1 MAYIKTIEITGL
13 FGEKTIKWNLFED
26 VNILGGKNG
35 SGKSTIFRLCY
46 TLLKNNV
53 IKEIQDRYLFDL
65 ATRVDIMFSN
75 GWKYTWTKLT
85 DAPRNIDDITGQYSG
100 MVFLDNSK
108 TINQQAFIYDD
119 KGEVHNDMV
128 VSSIVDVS
136 YLNSFDQFVATA
148 KNLKDS
154 TTERFDN
161 PTMLDMM
168 IQDQIIARNSYF
180 FNTIAK
186 HMGNTE
192 EDIAVREA
200 YNESKKAFEDVI
212 DTFLP
217 GYNQY
222 SPETFEFI
230 KKDSNIKFENLS
242 SGEKQILW
250 LLLTIFNQQKKQTVL
265 FMDEPDLSMH
275 IDWKEMLISKLHQMN
290 PNMQLIVS
298 THAPSL
304 ITGWIDKVQEV
315 EQITI

>member
-13 FGEKTIKWNLFED
+13 FGEKNIKWNLFED

-65 ATRVDIMFSN
+65 ATRVDILFSN
-75 GWKYTWTKLT
+75 GWKYTWSKLAE
-85 DAPRNIDDITGQYSG
+85 APHNVDEVKGQYHG
-100 MVFLDNSK
+100 TAFLDKSK
-108 TINQQAFIYDD
+108 TIDQEVFIYDD
-119 KGEVHNDMV
+119 KGELRNDV
-128 VSSIVDVS
+128 VISSIVDVS

-154 TTERFDN
+154 TTDRFDN

-186 HMGNTE
+186 HMGNTT
-192 EDIAVREA
+192 EDMAVREA
-200 YNESKKAFEDVI
+200 YNESKQVFDDVM
-212 DTFLP
+212 DAFLP
-217 GYNQY
+217 GYKQY

-230 KKDSNIKFENLS
+230 KKDSSIKFENLS

-250 LLLTIFNQQKKQTVL
+250 LLLTIFNQQKNHTIL
-265 FMDEPDLSMH
+265 FMDEPDLSMY
-275 IDWKEMLISKLHQMN
+275 IDWKEILVSKLHQLN

-315 EQITI
+315 DQITV

>member
-1 MAYIKTIEITGL
+1 MTYIQTIEITNL
-13 FGEKTIKWNLFED
+13 FDEKHIKWNLFED

-53 IKEIQDRYLFDL
+53 IKESQDRYLFDL
-65 ATRVDIMFSN
+65 ATRVDILFSN
-75 GWKYTWTKLT
+75 GWKYTWTKLVE
-85 DAPRNIDDITGQYSG
+85 APHDIDEVKGQYHG
-100 MVFLDNSK
+100 TVFLDNSK
-108 TINQQAFIYDD
+108 TIDQQVFIYDE
-119 KGEVHNDMV
+119 KGELHNDV
-128 VSSIVDVS
+128 VISSIVDVS

-148 KNLKDS
+148 KSLKDS
-154 TTERFDN
+154 ATVGFDN

-168 IQDQIIARNSYF
+168 IHDQITARNSHF

-186 HMGNTE
+186 HMGNTA
-192 EDIAVREA
+192 EDIAVREE
-200 YNESKKAFEDVI
+200 YNESKTVFEDVMEA
-212 DTFLP
+212 FLP
-217 GYNQY
+217 AYKKY
-222 SPETFEFI
+222 SPETFEFT
-230 KKDSNIKFENLS
+230 KNDSTIKFENLS

-250 LLLTIFNQQKKQTVL
+250 LLLIIFNQQKKHTIL

-275 IDWKEMLISKLHQMN
+275 IDWKEMLVSKLHQLN

-315 EQITI
+315 DQITI